1 MGVER
6 RCRTLRART
15 RQNGP
20 VPPTPVRVVA
30 LLIGAA
36 VIVSACGDDAPGSPT
51 ATEASVLS
59 TVGQEELTAAEFL
72 DDGGTGDDEIAAA
85 PPTTAMPA
93 DDEEEQVL
101 DDPLV
106 PPVAT
111 VPIDQR
117 PVLPTSVAVVGDSIA
132 RSATDLIT
140 SSISLHGIELMAYDA
155 LESRRMAEWGG
166 PDLPSGVSAIGDIV
180 EVGAEPELWIV
191 ALGTNDVAAGTNQ
204 EAVQDDIDEVLA
216 EIPDDAAV
224 FWVDTWV
231 RDLDDRANM
240 FNLLVRA
247 TLADR
252 ANAWVLDWHTL
263 AETEGLISD
272 DGVHLTARG
281 QLEYARM
288 IGRALRD
295 TFTRSRA

>member
-1 MGVER
+1 MI
-6 RCRTLRART
+6 A
-15 RQNGP
+15 
-20 VPPTPVRVVA
+20 
-30 LLIGAA
+30 
-36 VIVSACGDDAPGSPT
+36 ACGDDAPGSPT

-59 TVGQEELTAAEFL
+59 TIEQEQLADAELL
-72 DDGGTGDDEIAAA
+72 DDGGAGHGRVSAAA

-93 DDEEEQVL
+93 DVGEAQVL

-111 VPIDQR
+111 VPLDER
-117 PVLPTSVAVVGDSIA
+117 PALPASVAVVGDSIA

-140 SSISLHGIELMAYDA
+140 SSISLHGIEIMAYDA

-166 PDLPSGVSAIGDIV
+166 ADLPSGVSAIDEIV
-180 EVGAEPELWIV
+180 DDGAEPELWVV
-191 ALGTNDVAAGTNQ
+191 ALGTNDVGAGTSQ
-204 EAVQDDIDEVLA
+204 EAIEDDIDEVLA

-240 FNLLVRA
+240 FNLVVRA
-247 TLADR
+247 TLAER
-252 ANAWVLDWHTL
+252 PNSWVLDWHSL

-272 DGVHLTARG
+272 DGVHLTGRG

-295 TFTRSRA
+295 TFTRGRA

>member
-1 MGVER
+1 
-6 RCRTLRART
+6 
-15 RQNGP
+15 
-20 VPPTPVRVVA
+20 VPPTRHRLVA
-30 LLIGAA
+30 LLIASA
-36 VIVSACGDDAPGSPT
+36 VAVTACGDDAPGSPT

-59 TVGQEELTAAEFL
+59 TIEQEQLTAAEFL
-72 DDGGTGDDEIAAA
+72 DEAGTGDDEVAAAA
-85 PPTTAMPA
+85 PPTTATPV
-93 DDEEEQVL
+93 DIDEEQVL
-101 DDPLV
+101 DDPMV

-111 VPIDQR
+111 VPLDER
-117 PVLPTSVAVVGDSIA
+117 PALPASVAVVGDSIA

-140 SSISLHGIELMAYDA
+140 SSISLHGIEILAYDA

-166 PDLPSGVSAIGDIV
+166 ADLPSGVSAIDDIV
-180 EVGAEPELWIV
+180 TVGAEPELWIV
-191 ALGTNDVAAGTNQ
+191 ALGTNDVGAGTSQ
-204 EAVQDDIDEVLA
+204 EAIQDDIDEVLA

-252 ANAWVLDWHTL
+252 PNSWVLDWHAL
-263 AETEGLISD
+263 AEIDGLISD

-295 TFTRSRA
+295 TFTRSQA

>member
-1 MGVER
+1 M
-6 RCRTLRART
+6 
-15 RQNGP
+15 
-20 VPPTPVRVVA
+20 PPTRVRAVA
-30 LLIGAA
+30 LLIAA
-36 VIVSACGDDAPGSPT
+36 TAVVSACGDDAPGSPT
-51 ATEASVLS
+51 ASEASVLS
-59 TVGQEELTAAEFL
+59 TVEQEQLTAAEFL
-72 DDGGTGDDEIAAA
+72 DDGTAGDDEVAAAA
-85 PPTTAMPA
+85 PPTTAMPVDA
-93 DDEEEQVL
+93 EEEQVL

-111 VPIDQR
+111 VPIDER
-117 PVLPTSVAVVGDSIA
+117 PPLPASVAVVGDSIA
-132 RSATDLIT
+132 RSATELIT

-166 PDLPSGVSAIGDIV
+166 PDLPSGVAAIDDIV
-180 EVGAEPELWIV
+180 EFGAEPELWIV
-191 ALGTNDVAAGTNQ
+191 ALGTNDVGAGTGQ
-204 EAVQDDIDEVLA
+204 EAVQEDIDEVLA

-231 RDLDDRANM
+231 RDLDERANM

-252 ANAWVLDWHTL
+252 PNAWVLDWHTL
-263 AETEGLISD
+263 AETDGLISD

-295 TFTRSRA
+295 TFTRGQA

>member
-1 MGVER
+1 M
-6 RCRTLRART
+6 T
-15 RQNGP
+15 RH
-20 VPPTPVRVVA
+20 RLVA
-30 LLIGAA
+30 LLIGATLVA
-36 VIVSACGDDAPGSPT
+36 AACGDDAPGSPT
-51 ATEASVLS
+51 ATEASALS
-59 TVGQEELTAAEFL
+59 TIDQEQLTAAEFL
-72 DDGGTGDDEIAAA
+72 DDGGAGDDEFAAAA
-85 PPTTAMPA
+85 PPTTAMPT
-93 DDEEEQVL
+93 DVEEEQVL

-111 VPIDQR
+111 VPLDER
-117 PVLPTSVAVVGDSIA
+117 PALPASVAVVGDSIA

-140 SSISLHGIELMAYDA
+140 SSISLHGIEILAYDA

-166 PDLPSGVSAIGDIV
+166 ADLPSGVSAIDDIV
-180 EVGAEPELWIV
+180 AFGAEPELWIV
-191 ALGTNDVAAGTNQ
+191 ALGTNDVGAGTSQ
-204 EAVQDDIDEVLA
+204 ETIQADIDEVLA

-247 TLADR
+247 TLAER
-252 ANAWVLDWHTL
+252 PNSWVLDWHTL

-295 TFTRSRA
+295 TFTLGQA

>member
-1 MGVER
+1 M
-6 RCRTLRART
+6 
-15 RQNGP
+15 
-20 VPPTPVRVVA
+20 
-30 LLIGAA
+30 
-36 VIVSACGDDAPGSPT
+36 
-51 ATEASVLS
+51 LS
-59 TVGQEELTAAEFL
+59 TIEEEQLTAAEFL
-72 DDGGTGDDEIAAA
+72 DDGGAGDEFAAAA
-85 PPTTAMPA
+85 PPTTAMPT
-93 DDEEEQVL
+93 DVEEEQVL

-111 VPIDQR
+111 VPLDER
-117 PVLPTSVAVVGDSIA
+117 PSLPASVAVVGDSIA

-140 SSISLHGIELMAYDA
+140 SSISLHGIEMLAYDA

-166 PDLPSGVSAIGDIV
+166 ADLPSGVSAIDDIV
-180 EVGAEPELWIV
+180 AFGAEPELWIV
-191 ALGTNDVAAGTNQ
+191 ALGTNDVGAGTSQ
-204 EAVQDDIDEVLA
+204 EAIQADIDEVLA

-247 TLADR
+247 TLAER
-252 ANAWVLDWHTL
+252 PNSWVLDWHTL

-295 TFTRSRA
+295 TFTLGQA